1 MNDSAHR
8 ITAATGAV
16 SSDSPT
22 PSWGQINQVAPLLA
36 ATMQRYVEQIR
47 VTLRPGTVRNVDSVL
62 RRFAAFVTAV
72 DIGTVTSVTDIER
85 RHIEAY
91 KRHIA
96 GLPGIKG
103 PGLASASIAHQLSAL
118 RMFFTRTIE
127 WNWDDAP
134 KRVLIYAGDYPPKDE
149 PLPRAISDP
158 DMAALLSAA
167 RTDTARPIVTVVVET
182 LARTGLRV
190 GEFCGLEADAIQTI
204 DSAPWLRVP
213 VGKLH
218 NDRNIPLHGD
228 VVAVIATYH
237 QHTPPAAGRLVVD
250 ENNTPLSRHQI
261 TRILNRT
268 TKRAGI
274 GHITAHQLRHTL
286 ATQAINRGMRIE
298 AIAALLGHRS
308 YDMTRRYARVADR
321 TVRTE
326 YDNVTT
332 TLDSL
337 YNNPTRSPTATADHH
352 RHLGNGWCTRPH
364 QLACEYE
371 NICEKFG
378 YYDTNNDFAAVL
390 DAQRDDAKTKQQHD
404 RCALFTNLLDD
415 LNQETNP

>member
-1 MNDSAHR
+1 MTTTLTGDHNPTTLTKTDPP
-8 ITAATGAV
+8 AT
-16 SSDSPT
+16 P
-22 PSWGQINQVAPLLA
+22 
-36 ATMQRYVEQIR
+36 
-47 VTLRPGTVRNVDSVL
+47 
-62 RRFAAFVTAV
+62 
-72 DIGTVTSVTDIER
+72 
-85 RHIEAY
+85 
-91 KRHIA
+91 KC
-96 GLPGIKG
+96 GLI
-103 PGLASASIAHQLSAL
+103 
-118 RMFFTRTIE
+118 
-127 WNWDDAP
+127 
-134 KRVLIYAGDYPPKDE
+134 
-149 PLPRAISDP
+149 
-158 DMAALLSAA
+158 
-167 RTDTARPIVTVVVET
+167 
-182 LARTGLRV
+182 RTG
-190 GEFCGLEADAIQTI
+190 
-204 DSAPWLRVP
+204 
-213 VGKLH
+213 
-218 NDRNIPLHGD
+218 N
-228 VVAVIATYH
+228 
-237 QHTPPAAGRLVVD
+237 GRAKSD
-250 ENNTPLSRHQI
+250 T
-261 TRILNRT
+261 
-268 TKRAGI
+268 
-274 GHITAHQLRHTL
+274 RHTL

-371 NICEKFG
+371 NICEKCG